1 MDKAFKTP
9 REYVL
14 THMHTGAYS
23 AGPEAVAM
31 MRLFCG
37 VVSDDL
43 NTFAYDA
50 TVAGLG
56 YNLEFADNLTMTV
69 GGFNDKLPELMKVVV
84 EHIANVLEEFEAAGE
99 RMKECADEAEVMEA
113 LGERG
118 QELLEKLEVQR
129 QILLQDYKNFTR
141 EEPWSVGQ
149 YYLSQLM
156 LRKSWHLSEYI
167 KVLENM
173 PDILAMSKAVRKA
186 LSHVQVDM
194 LVHGN
199 ATEDGARELAEIFCA
214 NLKRLGTTPLQELR
228 KKEVTKLPKST
239 TVFEFDLAAL
249 NPAQENSCT
258 QVVYQVGK
266 TQEDFRRDACLS
278 LCCQIGHVSAFQ
290 KLRTELQLG
299 YIVQAFPAVTEDVC
313 GFSVLVQGPREHPKD
328 VDGLIEEWLEAFEQE
343 LEDMSEETFQ
353 KNVQALVNERTQRY
367 SGLIQ
372 ETTRHWSEILPRRYK
387 FSRIVES
394 TRALETVAKEDV
406 VAFFKKYLAKGAPD
420 RRKLSIRVL
429 GTSAGD
435 VKSQVEKPDALL
447 TSVEDLREFH
457 TETESFP
464 SAVYAEMPSP

>member
-1 MDKAFKTP
+1 
-9 REYVL
+9 
-14 THMHTGAYS
+14 
-23 AGPEAVAM
+23 M

-56 YNLEFADNLTMTV
+56 YNLEFADNLTMT
-69 GGFNDKLPELMKVVV
+69 
-84 EHIANVLEEFEAAGE
+84 
-99 RMKECADEAEVMEA
+99 
-113 LGERG
+113 
-118 QELLEKLEVQR
+118 
-129 QILLQDYKNFTR
+129 DYKNFTR

-249 NPAQENSCT
+249 NPAQ
-258 QVVYQVGK
+258 
-266 TQEDFRRDACLS
+266 
-278 LCCQIGHVSAFQ
+278 
-290 KLRTELQLG
+290 
-299 YIVQAFPAVTEDVC
+299 
-313 GFSVLVQGPREHPKD
+313 
-328 VDGLIEEWLEAFEQE
+328 DG
-343 LEDMSEETFQ
+343 
-353 KNVQALVNERTQRY
+353 
-367 SGLIQ
+367 
-372 ETTRHWSEILPRRYK
+372 
-387 FSRIVES
+387 
-394 TRALETVAKEDV
+394 
-406 VAFFKKYLAKGAPD
+406 
-420 RRKLSIRVL
+420 
-429 GTSAGD
+429 GD
-435 VKSQVEKPDALL
+435 SD
-447 TSVEDLREFH
+447 
-457 TETESFP
+457 P
-464 SAVYAEMPSP
+464 S